1 MALTMDNSGAAL
13 VAGAPLNTRTRQ
25 VRVIRPFM
33 VDGQAVAIDSELT
46 LPATF
51 AGEMVGANKAVYIA
65 APDAAPAVAATAA
78 PKPQKT
84 AKGQGHAEK

>member
-1 MALTMDNSGAAL
+1 MPLTMDNSGAAL

-33 VDGQAVAIDSELT
+33 VDGQPVAVDTELT

-65 APDAAPAVAATAA
+65 PAQDEQAAPAVAAPA
-78 PKPQKT
+78 PRKT
-84 AKGQGHAEK
+84 AKGQSNAGQ